1 MTNSFQKELIVL
13 CDIKVYQLFL
23 ANYFR
28 VLIKVV
34 QNDSNLDLTFGLIQF
49 VLIVKTIWFK
59 KTILV
64 KFGARFSWKYVVNS
78 SHIVK
83 CYSVCVLDERMKCSH
98 YIIATFCCEFCFV
111 LHFCLTK
118 GYLFFLGRKYRV
130 FCEPEYFT
138 IIAFLRIFRVS
149 IYAKQI
155 DLPRTRRYFDIFYQF
170 NWIYRVFL
178 RIGDTKII
186 TRSEMNY
193 GCLKTST
200 TK

>member
-1 MTNSFQKELIVL
+1 M
-13 CDIKVYQLFL
+13 
-23 ANYFR
+23 
-28 VLIKVV
+28 
-34 QNDSNLDLTFGLIQF
+34 
-49 VLIVKTIWFK
+49 
-59 KTILV
+59 V
-64 KFGARFSWKYVVNS
+64 KFGGRFSWKYVMN
-78 SHIVK
+78 IIK
-83 CYSVCVLDERMKCSH
+83 CYSVCVLDEQMKCSH
-98 YIIATFCCEFCFV
+98 YIIATFCFEFCFV
-111 LHFCLTK
+111 LHICLTK

-130 FCEPEYFT
+130 FCEPKYFT
-138 IIAFLRIFRVS
+138 ITAFLRIFRVS

-178 RIGDTKII
+178 WIGDTKII